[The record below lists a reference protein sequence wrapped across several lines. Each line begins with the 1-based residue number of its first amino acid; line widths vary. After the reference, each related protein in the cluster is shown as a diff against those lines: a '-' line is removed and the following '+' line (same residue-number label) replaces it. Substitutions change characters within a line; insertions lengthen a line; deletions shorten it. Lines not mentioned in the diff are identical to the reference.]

1 MKVGNRVRCKDLK
14 QDEKYGV
21 MIIRDITNQ
30 NITCGK
36 DDFEQIGFIKIFQK
50 SELKLS
56 KIVTIETILKVFRA
70 LKANVKFSI
79 EMNEFDF
86 KVA

>member
-1 MKVGNRVRCKDLK
+1 MKIGNRVRCKDLE
-14 QDEKYGV
+14 QDKEYGV

-36 DDFEQIGFIKIFQK
+36 DEFEQIGFIKIFLK

-56 KIVTIETILKVFRA
+56 K
-70 LKANVKFSI
+70 N
-79 EMNEFDF
+79 
-86 KVA
+86 

>member
-1 MKVGNRVRCKDLK
+1 MKVGNRVRCKDFE
-14 QDEKYGV
+14 QNEKFGV

-50 SELKLS
+50 NELKLS
-56 KIVTIETILKVFRA
+56 
-70 LKANVKFSI
+70 N
-79 EMNEFDF
+79 N
-86 KVA
+86 

>member
-50 SELKLS
+50 SELKL
-56 KIVTIETILKVFRA
+56 
-70 LKANVKFSI
+70 
-79 EMNEFDF
+79 
-86 KVA
+86 

>member
-36 DDFEQIGFIKIFQK
+36 DDFDQIGFIKIFQK
-50 SELKLS
+50 PELKLS
-56 KIVTIETILKVFRA
+56 K
-70 LKANVKFSI
+70 N
-79 EMNEFDF
+79 
-86 KVA
+86 